1 MHLINYCVP
10 KFHEMLAA
18 VKFNF
23 FQLSINTFHFDLE
36 YGVFLLH
43 SFFFKLLE
51 NFILL
56 IDIFQSKFTRFHSE
70 VIVHPIIDTV

>member
-10 KFHEMLAA
+10 KFHEMLTA

-36 YGVFLLH
+36 YGVFYYTH
-43 SFFFKLLE
+43 FFLIACEFHTVNR
-51 NFILL
+51 NF
-56 IDIFQSKFTRFHSE
+56 
-70 VIVHPIIDTV
+70 PIQIYKVP

>member
-10 KFHEMLAA
+10 KFHEMLTA

-36 YGVFLLH
+36 YGVFYYTH
-43 SFFFKLLE
+43 FFKLLV

-56 IDIFQSKFTRFHSE
+56 IDIFQSKFTRFHNE
-70 VIVHPIIDTV
+70 VIMHPIIDTV